1 MRVDHA
7 NKTIHVSEILDFY
20 TEDFTPAHAPS
31 LIAYINR
38 YLADPVPEDFA
49 LRFSDYDWTIANS
62 QRQDRPAGTALAN

>member
-38 YLADPVPEDFA
+38 YLADPIPEDYT
-49 LRFSDYDWTIANS
+49 LQFSDYDWTIANS
-62 QRQDRPAGTALAN
+62 RRQDRPAGTALAD